1 MSFKPS
7 LQAPIIA
14 GIHFVLT
21 EDSAPRTTRMPSLR
35 TMNSGLR
42 KFQQQRKRVA
52 ADLYAHK
59 TASAASYC
67 RKISDVV
74 PPVPVTSV

>member
-1 MSFKPS
+1 
-7 LQAPIIA
+7 
-14 GIHFVLT
+14 
-21 EDSAPRTTRMPSLR
+21 
-35 TMNSGLR
+35 MNSGLR

-52 ADLYAHK
+52 ADLYEHK